1 MISLIY
7 KLQKYFK
14 IDLLYLIKGE
24 SWLLVGKVINMATTF
39 VLVWAWANWIDKEVY
54 GNYQYIFSLIGII
67 SIFSLHGIGL
77 AVTQAVARGFEGSFI
92 RGFKVQLK
100 WGLLAS
106 LSALIIAGYYWVQG
120 NKNFPLAFLV
130 VAVFLF
136 LFNALLIYTS
146 FLTGK
151 KLFGVQVRYESIIQI
166 IAVLAMLIA
175 LFLAKTSLNH
185 LSNFIILLLLVS
197 VYFVFRT
204 FLNFIFFI
212 RTKTRF
218 SPNKKEDP
226 KTIGYGK
233 HLSLSELGEIITNN
247 LDKILLFHY
256 LGAVELAIYIFAS
269 LLPQQIKVFLKHIN
283 SLIMP
288 KLSTRSK
295 ESIKKTLLKKTSY
308 LAILI
313 TGVVLVYIILAPYIY
328 QIFFPKYLEAV
339 NYSRIYALS
348 IIPLAFS
355 SIMTVFMAK
364 MMVRQVYQ
372 ARITLSLVRA
382 GLFVIFIPLYGIW
395 GAVLAVLGVRLFSAF
410 LFVFLFK
417 KAF

>member
-14 IDLLYLIKGE
+14 IDFIYLIKGE
-24 SWLLVGKVINMATTF
+24 FWLAVGRIISMATAF
-39 VLVWAWANWIDKEVY
+39 VMAWAWANWVDKEIY
-54 GNYQYIFSLIGII
+54 GNYQYIFSLVGII
-67 SIFSLHGIGL
+67 SIFSLHGVGW
-77 AVTQAVARGFEGSFI
+77 AVVQAVARGFEGSFV
-92 RGFKVQLK
+92 RGFKTQLK

-120 NKNFPLAFLV
+120 NKNFPLVFLV

-151 KLFGVQVRYESIIQI
+151 KLFGVQVRYESIVQVV
-166 IAVLAMLIA
+166 AVLAMLTA
-175 LFLAKTSLNH
+175 LFSVKTSLAH
-185 LSNFIILLLLVS
+185 LPDFIILLLLVS
-197 VYFVFRT
+197 VYFVSRT
-204 FLNFIFFI
+204 FLNFIFFL
-212 RTKTRF
+212 RTKAKF

-226 KTIGYGK
+226 KTISYGK
-233 HLSLSELGEIITNN
+233 HLSLSGLSEIVTNH

-269 LLPQQIKVFLKHIN
+269 LLPQQIKVLIKHI
-283 SLIMP
+283 SFLIVP
-288 KLSTRSK
+288 KFSVRSK

-355 SIMTVFMAK
+355 LITTVFMAK